1 MNRMGLFKRFRK
13 KKETDQDQV
22 LYQTGLEATKQ
33 SFGSKLK
40 SLFTGKP
47 QFDDAWFDHLLAV
60 LIQSDVSLKSA
71 QKIIKEFRKQIKS
84 NMDQD
89 EAIELLIEI
98 MFQQY
103 GENLPIYETHDGL
116 NVFLVVGVNGSGKT
130 TTCAK
135 LAHHYISQ
143 GKKVLLVGGDTF
155 RAAGSSQMGAWAETV
170 GAGFVGGS
178 ENQDPASVY
187 VDAARVAKAEG
198 YDVMICDSSGRLQN
212 KTNLMKELEK
222 MKRVLV
228 REVDHIDHT
237 YLVIDGNTGQNG
249 LSQAK
254 GFTEVTDVNSLIVTK
269 LDGSPKGGVLLSIK
283 DELGIKVS
291 YIGLGESLDDLR
303 PFDIE
308 SYLGNLVEGL

>member
-1 MNRMGLFKRFRK
+1 MSFFKRLLK
-13 KKETDQDQV
+13 KKETTEDTQ
-22 LYQTGLEATKQ
+22 LYSTGLEATKQ

-40 SLFTGKP
+40 SLFTGAPK
-47 QFDDAWFDHLLAV
+47 FDDAWFDHLLAV
-60 LIQSDVSLKSA
+60 LIQSDVSLKSS
-71 QKIIKEFRKQIKS
+71 QKILKAFRKKVNAKMTQE
-84 NMDQD
+84 D
-89 EAIELLIEI
+89 AIETLIEI
-98 MFQQY
+98 MYQQY

-135 LAHHYISQ
+135 LAHHYVQ
-143 GKKVLLVGGDTF
+143 LGKKVLLVGGDTF
-155 RAAGSSQMGAWAETV
+155 RAAGSSQMAVWAETV
-170 GAGFVGGS
+170 GAGFVGGT

-212 KTNLMKELEK
+212 KTNLMNELEK
-222 MKRVLV
+222 MKRILV

-291 YIGLGESLDDLR
+291 YIGLGESLNDLR

-308 SYLGNLVEGL
+308 SYLGNLVDML

>member
-1 MNRMGLFKRFRK
+1 MSFFKRLLK
-13 KKETDQDQV
+13 KKETTEDTQ
-22 LYQTGLEATKQ
+22 LYSTGLEATKQ

-40 SLFTGKP
+40 SLFTGAPK
-47 QFDDAWFDHLLAV
+47 FDDAWFDHLLAV
-60 LIQSDVSLKSA
+60 LIQSDVSLKSS
-71 QKIIKEFRKQIKS
+71 QKILKAYRKKVNAKMTQE
-84 NMDQD
+84 D
-89 EAIELLIEI
+89 AIETLIEI
-98 MFQQY
+98 MYQQY

-135 LAHHYISQ
+135 LAHHYVQ
-143 GKKVLLVGGDTF
+143 LGKKVLLVGGDTF
-155 RAAGSSQMGAWAETV
+155 RAAGSSQMAVWAETV
-170 GAGFVGGS
+170 GAGFVGGT

-212 KTNLMKELEK
+212 KTNLMNELEK
-222 MKRVLV
+222 MKRILV

-291 YIGLGESLDDLR
+291 YIGLGESLNDLR

-308 SYLGNLVEGL
+308 SYLGNLVDML